1 MSINDESYRALALAG
16 RVRALR
22 LREGWSQV
30 ELARRAGVNPI
41 TYALFERTGRIALER
56 LLKVFAVLRRLD
68 EFERLAVLDDTPA
81 SLFDPAAARSRPR
94 LRGRTSKRAARPTR

>member
-1 MSINDESYRALALAG
+1 MSLVAESAHARALAE
-16 RVRALR
+16 RIRALR

-68 EFERLAVLDDTPA
+68 EFDRLAVLDDTPA
-81 SLFDPAAARSRPR
+81 SLFDAPSSRPR
-94 LRGRTSKRAARPTR
+94 QRGRTSKRSVRPRP